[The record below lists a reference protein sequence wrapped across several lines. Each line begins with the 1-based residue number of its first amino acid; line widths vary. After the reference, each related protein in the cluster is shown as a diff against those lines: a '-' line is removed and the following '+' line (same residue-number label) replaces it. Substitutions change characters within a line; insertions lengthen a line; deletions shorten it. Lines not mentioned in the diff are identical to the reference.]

1 VHRPFLSRTRSSS
14 LTPDA
19 PLPADTTV
27 LVVDD
32 EPAVSSFVERALV
45 LAGYRT
51 AVASSG
57 REAIQVADA
66 LASIDLLVTDERMPG
81 MTGDELAQRLRK
93 DDPGLKVL
101 YLTGFSDQLFDRKSA
116 LWADEAFLEKPATVR
131 GLLEAVSLLLRG
143 HVQ

>member
-1 VHRPFLSRTRSSS
+1 MNRTFLTRTRHSSRPPE
-14 LTPDA
+14 T

-57 REAIQVADA
+57 PEAIQVADG
-66 LASIDLLVTDERMPG
+66 LASVNLLVTDERMPG

-93 DDPGLKVL
+93 NDPALKVL

-143 HVQ
+143 HVR

>member
-1 VHRPFLSRTRSSS
+1 MNRPFLTRTRIHPA
-14 LTPDA
+14 TPA
-19 PLPADTTV
+19 AALPADTTV

-32 EPAVSSFVERALV
+32 EPSVSSFVEGALR

-57 REAIQVADA
+57 AEAVKIATDLDA
-66 LASIDLLVTDERMPG
+66 VHLLVTDERMPG

-93 DDPGLKVL
+93 SDPRLKVL
-101 YLTGFSDQLFDRKSA
+101 YLTGYSDQLFEQKAS

-131 GLLEAVSLLLRG
+131 GLLEAVSLLLNGR
-143 HVQ
+143 VR